1 MTVQYDFTNGN
12 NWELFWEE
20 QRIAQEVP
28 QTLNRFYPIG
38 TVVPFN
44 TFQKPIIKVHARNPD
59 ARPSWRLAGNYLVK
73 IFAGSIVSG
82 GIPETVIKSGKF
94 YLDQAQI
101 ILIPPYSP
109 NFSIEFKIPYWHR
122 RIQLTM
128 WEYTG
133 PNSNTIER
141 KLDDLLGNP
150 MV

>member
-1 MTVQYDFTNGN
+1 MTVQYDFTNGS
-12 NWELFWEE
+12 NWQQFWNQ

-38 TVVPFN
+38 IMQPPT
-44 TFQKPIIKVHARNPD
+44 TFGASIVKVHAANLD

-82 GIPETVIKSGKF
+82 GIPETVIKSGKI

-101 ILIPPYSP
+101 IFIPPYSP

-122 RIQLTM
+122 KMELTM

-133 PNSNTIER
+133 LNTNTIER
-141 KLDDLLGNP
+141 KIDDLLGNP